1 MLFGA
6 LLIAPASTFV
16 GCSDYDDDISS
27 LQQQIDVNK
36 STLNDLLAEKVND
49 IQSQLEALKKAEGDL
64 DAAFKDADNALKQAQ
79 EAGDKAVLDKVAS
92 EYATV
97 AAAKELVANAK
108 DELQKAL
115 DSKAEE
121 LIAKDAELT
130 EGVSAAKAAAA
141 AAQSTADQALALAQ
155 EASDLAQ
162 KNAEAIKA
170 VNGELD
176 TQAAK
181 LEELAGTL
189 DAQAKKLETLSS
201 KIDEVKSSLEA
212 QITSLSD
219 EVNGKLDEVNG
230 KIAAING
237 QIAALE
243 AFKTAQ
249 ETVNANQAATN
260 ADLQKQIDALVE
272 ELAGVKGYL
281 EGKLRVQ
288 IEGMIGEAEAR
299 IMESVDEVNTT
310 ISNLKSA
317 YDQEFEALKGRMDA
331 VEAAIKKLNDETI
344 PGINTR
350 IDQLEQN
357 FDIKINTLRTTL
369 SNVVRSIVYK
379 ADLFVNGIES
389 QEYGYMGYALLET
402 QNRTNAGTMT
412 NVVGTPNFEVIDAHS
427 EWDLLP
433 GQVVKYAAPAIPVK
447 YHLNPSNAE
456 IAADKLA
463 FISHDAQVIVRASQ
477 AAPAFSDSWYDNIDA
492 LKSTAYSP
500 KAQAGVLTV
509 GMKVDGEKLNNLVG
523 KDGSVFALQA
533 TVAPD
538 GVDQKITSDYAQ
550 IYATKITPEAIAFNS
565 NEYKAWNTHVS
576 GVVDATG
583 NDELYKGAV
592 QALSNPSSMKIEYT
606 QYTTAK
612 GIDLK
617 KLFELHYS
625 WDTQT
630 ANKTDHKALAY
641 GAEAKFGLKYDFQL
655 INIAVG
661 ANRTND
667 SKYADITNGILT
679 TRVIDGE
686 NSVVPSS
693 ESAARAAIGRH
704 PLVRVRITDAN
715 GKNVLVGFFHVQI
728 VERIENVTTK
738 TYAFDPVQFTC
749 ANKIESTN
757 WEYTSEQ
764 ILQGIGM
771 SREDF
776 NNNYELVETGGV
788 AVQFD
793 AQGNQAAASKVF
805 GKIELANDVISGTVT
820 PVLKWTFANGGADL
834 QKVYDDNAN
843 HSITTYVKFVR
854 KNANA
859 NSLEGYILVP
869 LKYTVTKP
877 EAPEVGTKQTN
888 GNGEYVNWDA
898 NGAYLFNVGQPVR
911 NHKITDYK
919 TSILNQGQNLIMWT
933 DLDFGWVNQKPT
945 WDLKGG
951 YYNNARPYKYFFVP
965 EDGKNFQ
972 GDWNGQKFNVKYCNA
987 NGSVNYTSSDVP
999 SLEALK
1005 DNKGLSYKY
1014 DQGVFNC
1021 AAIYNNNNLI
1031 CKIDQATGAITW
1043 NTDNN
1048 VAKGILN
1055 TNANNFVKVGIVT
1068 NHDNTCNIALP
1079 LAMNNALAIYDVKV
1093 QRPLNLTTSGTG
1105 QITDADPDK
1114 SEVKLGDFLSFTD
1127 WRNISLNDNPWLF
1140 YFYEVSAVK
1149 VDIDNI
1155 TTNVN
1160 NGTLGSTKLSVAK
1173 PEIQITSVASNFSAL
1188 SATSTMAQIK
1198 NMMGSIKYTNT
1209 GASVANGY
1217 DIRIPVY
1224 VTYALSGVGD
1234 GTAANDALYT
1244 IHGYVDVHINSSYQ

>member
-49 IQSQLEALKKAEGDL
+49 IQSQLEALKKAESDL
-64 DAAFKDADNALKQAQ
+64 DAAFKDADTALKQAQ

-141 AAQSTADQALALAQ
+141 AAQATADQALALAQ

-162 KNAEAIKA
+162 KNADAIKA

-176 TQAAK
+176 AQATK
-181 LEELAGTL
+181 LEDLSSKL
-189 DAQAKKLETLSS
+189 DAQATKLGELST

-212 QITSLSD
+212 QISSLSD
-219 EVNGKLDEVNG
+219 EINGKLNEVND

-249 ETVNANQAATN
+249 EGTN
-260 ADLQKQIDALVE
+260 TDLQNQIDALVE
-272 ELAGVKGYL
+272 ELNGVKGYL

-288 IEGMIGEAEAR
+288 IEGMIGDAEAR
-299 IMESVDEVNTT
+299 IMESVDATNTT
-310 ISNLKSA
+310 IANLKTA
-317 YDQEFEALKGRMDA
+317 YDEEFRQLKARMDA
-331 VEAAIKKLNDETI
+331 VEAAIDELNDTTI

-350 IDQLEQN
+350 IDNLN
-357 FDIKINTLRTTL
+357 TDINTLKATL
-369 SNVVRSIVYK
+369 SKVLRSIVFKPELY
-379 ADLFVNGIES
+379 VGGIES

-592 QALSNPSSMKIEYT
+592 QALSCPPSMKIEYT
-606 QYTTAK
+606 QYTAAK

-641 GAEAKFGLKYDFQL
+641 GAEAKFGLKYDFKL

-667 SKYADITNGILT
+667 SRYADITDGILT

-686 NSVVPSS
+686 KSVVPSS

-715 GKNVLVGFFHVQI
+715 GNVVLVGFFHVRI

-749 ANKIESTN
+749 ADKVERTN

-776 NNNYELVETGGV
+776 NNNYELVKTGGV
-788 AVQFD
+788 ADQFD
-793 AQGNQAAASKVF
+793 AQGKDATDDKVF

-820 PVLKWTFANGGADL
+820 PVLKWTFANGGKDL
-834 QKVYDDNAN
+834 QKVYDDNAS

-854 KNANA
+854 KNENV
-859 NSLEGYILVP
+859 NSEEGYILVP

-877 EAPEVGTKQTN
+877 NAPEVGTKQTN
-888 GNGEYVNWDA
+888 ANGEYINWDA

-919 TSILNQGQNLIMWT
+919 TSIQNQGQNLIMWT
-933 DLDFGWVNQKPT
+933 DLDFGWVNQAPT
-945 WDLKGG
+945 WELQGG
-951 YYNNARPYKYFFVP
+951 YYNSTRPYKYFFVP
-965 EDGKNFQ
+965 EDGKNFK
-972 GDWNGQKFNVKYCNA
+972 GDWAGQQF
-987 NGSVNYTSSDVP
+987 SVQYYDITHSTEYRASDVP

-1005 DNKGLSYKY
+1005 NNAGLAYKY

-1021 AAIYNNNNLI
+1021 AAIYNNTTEI
-1031 CKIDQATGAITW
+1031 CHIDQATGAIVW

-1068 NHDNTCNIALP
+1068 NHHNTCNIALP

-1105 QITDADPDK
+1105 KIVDGDPDQ
-1114 SEVKLGDFLSFTD
+1114 SEVKLGNFLSFTD
-1127 WRNISLNDNPWLF
+1127 WRNVSLNANPWLF
-1140 YFYEVSAVK
+1140 YFYEVNAVK
-1149 VDIDNI
+1149 VDIANI

-1173 PEIQITSVASNFSAL
+1173 PEIIITSVPSDFRTLTAS
-1188 SATSTMAQIK
+1188 STLAQIK
-1198 NMMGSIKYTNT
+1198 NMMGSIKYENT

-1234 GTAANDALYT
+1234 GTPANDALYT